1 LRTLLTRD
9 AIIFELSPA
18 YDPLVDEARFLL
30 RAARI
35 DAKELFKRQAATGS
49 VVESWEQAKEI
60 VANLGKL
67 ATSGRSIER
76 TIRTLLAF
84 CNMVFG

>member
-35 DAKELFKRQAATGS
+35 DAKELFKWQAATGS